1 MHIELDRDERQAAL
15 ASIER
20 WFQENLDD
28 PPGNVAAMGLLGH
41 IAAEVGPYFYNRG
54 VADAQERMRL
64 RVDELDI
71 ELHAEP
77 GPASA
82 RAGGARRG
90 RT

>member
-1 MHIELDRDERQAAL
+1 MSIELTREERQAAL

-20 WFQENLDD
+20 WFHANLDD

-41 IAAEVGPYFYNRG
+41 IAAEIGPCFYNRG
-54 VADAQERMRL
+54 VADAQERLRL

-77 GPASA
+77 FQPATKA
-82 RAGGARRG
+82 VGARRG
-90 RT
+90 RS